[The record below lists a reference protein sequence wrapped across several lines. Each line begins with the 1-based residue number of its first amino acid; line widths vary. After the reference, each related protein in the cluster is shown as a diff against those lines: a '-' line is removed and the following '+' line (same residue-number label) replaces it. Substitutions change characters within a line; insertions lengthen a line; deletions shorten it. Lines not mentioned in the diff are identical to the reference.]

1 MEEIQEIASSGYTT
15 FDSAI
20 VMASLASIAV
30 VIRFISKAGTKARYS
45 LDDLAIG
52 LSLAAFWAY
61 VAILCWAVFEAG
73 GGLDMPNIKQ
83 MQLADLSLYVKVC
96 LFSK

>member
-1 MEEIQEIASSGYTT
+1 MEEIKEIATSGYTT
-15 FDSAI
+15 FDSGI

-30 VIRFISKAGTKARYS
+30 VIRFISKAGTKAGYS
-45 LDDLAIG
+45 LDDFAIG
-52 LSLAAFWAY
+52 FSLAAFWGY

-83 MQLADLSLYVKVC
+83 MQLADISLYIKV
-96 LFSK
+96 